1 MEKENTFLQGE
12 EEQRGEK
19 EENIMEKEK
28 LLLDGTDGSKAL
40 QEVLANL
47 NQKNLLLN
55 FDISKLELFAT

>member
-1 MEKENTFLQGE
+1 
-12 EEQRGEK
+12 
-19 EENIMEKEK
+19 MEKEK

-55 FDISKLELFAT
+55 FDISKLEFFAT